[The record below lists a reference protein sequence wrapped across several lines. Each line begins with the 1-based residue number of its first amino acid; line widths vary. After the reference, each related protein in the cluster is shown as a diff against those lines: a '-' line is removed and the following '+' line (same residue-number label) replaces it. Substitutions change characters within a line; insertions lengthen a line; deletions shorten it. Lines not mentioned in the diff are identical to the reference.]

1 MADERNEPDT
11 TTGPRGLRGLQAAG
25 WLVVIGI
32 SLVLIRAG
40 KDLFIPLVIALIG
53 VYLIKILERWI
64 GCVKIFNRG
73 LPAPAAL
80 SMAFIAVIALSL
92 VLFSII
98 ADNAMRVAE
107 LAPRYQSRILAIQ
120 SDLFLAA
127 GFEQPPALRSFL
139 SGFDIPGAV
148 TVVATNLAALLKN
161 AVLILIFGVFL
172 LLESR
177 FIPAKIAALFPGEDR
192 RIRVEGILKR
202 VDRDIQT
209 YFGVK
214 TAVSLLTALLSYAVM
229 KYVGLD
235 FAPFWA
241 LLVFILNFIPTIGS
255 IFATILP
262 GLLALVQFEEWR
274 PVVILLVGIT
284 VIQQVLG
291 NLVEPN
297 LMGITLNLSP
307 LVVVMSLL
315 LWGMLWGVVGMFL
328 CVPITVILVI
338 ILANF
343 PATSWVAVLLSK
355 DGNVRL

>member
-1 MADERNEPDT
+1 MRNELENALGT
-11 TTGPRGLRGLQAAG
+11 RGLRGLQAAG
-25 WLVVIGI
+25 WMVVIAL
-32 SLVLIRAG
+32 SFVLIRAG

-64 GCVKIFNRG
+64 GYAKISGRG
-73 LPAPAAL
+73 LPPLAAL
-80 SMAFIAVIALSL
+80 ALAFVAVIAMGL
-92 VLFSII
+92 VLFSI
-98 ADNAMRVAE
+98 VAE
-107 LAPRYQSRILAIQ
+107 NATKVAEFAPRYQSRLLAIQ
-120 SDLFLAA
+120 ADLFLAA
-127 GFEQPPALRSFL
+127 GFEQPPAIREFL
-139 SGFDIPGAV
+139 GGFDIPGTV
-148 TVVATNLAALLKN
+148 TLVATNLATLLKN

-177 FIPAKIAALFPGEDR
+177 FIPAKIAALFPNEEH
-192 RIRVEGILKR
+192 RVRVQGILKR

-214 TAVSLLTALLSYAVM
+214 TAVSLVTAVLSYAVM
-229 KYVGLD
+229 KFIGLD
-235 FAPFWA
+235 FAAFWA

-255 IFATILP
+255 IFATVLP

-274 PVVILLVGIT
+274 PVVILVVGIT
-284 VIQQVLG
+284 LIQQVLG
-291 NLVEPN
+291 NIVEPN

-328 CVPITVILVI
+328 CVPITVILLI

-343 PATSWVAVLLSK
+343 PSTKWVAVLLLK
-355 DGNVRL
+355 DGTVRL